1 MGTKQAMTKFKEVRA
16 LRQFTLGKGKSAG
29 RNSSG
34 RITIFH
40 RGGGSKRLQ
49 RRIDLKRTTSS
60 IGIVERVEYDP
71 NRSSWIAPVRW
82 IEGVQM
88 QQKKCNTIEEFDP
101 PPLRKFFEPT
111 TTAVSGKFSF
121 SFLPRNVDQRK
132 VASFSPGLMAADVN
146 ATVSIPSLKSPFT
159 TTSDSKGAGGKS
171 KITCAKDVFFSAFS
185 SPMASG
191 ETASLSYP
199 RIAVA
204 GAKPTFFAPRMVEK
218 VGGSDS
224 SPDQRGKNTL
234 SLCEIQKWRADSSF
248 WAHRIK
254 PKAALSWQGFRR
266 QDHLGIVGA
275 AEHNTSKPK
284 TDRSLPAKPKDGAC
298 RVPVTYIIASHQLEA
313 GKMVVNYDGSK
324 PSTGNLL
331 PSGQNAYL
339 H

>member
-1 MGTKQAMTKFKEVRA
+1 MSTKQAMRKFKEVRA
-16 LRQFTLGKGKSAG
+16 LRQFTLSKGKSAG

-88 QQKKCNTIEEFDP
+88 QQRKCNTIEEFDP
-101 PPLRKFFEPT
+101 PRKFLEPT
-111 TTAVSGKFSF
+111 TTTILGKFSY
-121 SFLPRNVDQRK
+121 SFLPRNVDQRM
-132 VASFSPGLMAADVN
+132 VTSFSPGLMAADVN
-146 ATVSIPSLKSPFT
+146 PMVSIPS
-159 TTSDSKGAGGKS
+159 SKGSSTSTSNSKGTGGKS
-171 KITCAKDVFFSAFS
+171 KITCTKDVFFSAFS
-185 SPMASG
+185 SPMANG
-191 ETASLSYP
+191 ETASLSFP

-218 VGGSDS
+218 VRGSDS
-224 SPDQRGKNTL
+224 SLDLRGKNPL
-234 SLCEIQKWRADSSF
+234 SLCEIQKWRTDSSF

-266 QDHLGIVGA
+266 QDTLGIVGA
-275 AEHNTSKPK
+275 AEHNKSKPK
-284 TDRSLPAKPKDGAC
+284 TDRSLPAKPKEGAC
-298 RVPVTYIIASHQLEA
+298 KVPVTYIIASHQLEA

-324 PSTGNLL
+324 PSTSNLL
-331 PSGQNAYL
+331 LSGQNAHPY
-339 H
+339 